1 MQMKARHLIYL
12 IYLSLIVSPLWPWDS
27 SGAREAGWVRIDSP
41 KEIARQRGA
50 DKPKAK
56 KSQNLK
62 KENGDKTVYDNQP
75 PVTEKEIAAF
85 VAILPSF
92 RAWARQ
98 NGENAHPMLNARG
111 KPDFLYSGNA
121 AKWVRE
127 HEFDPSRFF
136 CIMGR
141 MAAGVVI
148 VEEGNDLNGT
158 RPADMPPVAQEE
170 LGLVRKHMGSLL
182 RAGGP
187 AQPIK

>member
-1 MQMKARHLIYL
+1 MPMKARYL
-12 IYLSLIVSPLWPWDS
+12 IYLSLIVCPLYPVDDP
-27 SGAREAGWVRIDSP
+27 GAREAGWVRIDSP
-41 KEIARQRGA
+41 KEIARQRA
-50 DKPKAK
+50 AETPKRSVK
-56 KSQNLK
+56 KGENPK
-62 KENGDKTVYDNQP
+62 RGKEDKTVYDNQP
-75 PVTEKEIAAF
+75 PVTEKEINAF

-111 KPDFLYSGNA
+111 EPDFLYSGNA

-127 HEFDPSRFF
+127 HEFDPTRFF

-141 MAAGVVI
+141 MAAGIVI

-158 RPADMPPVAQEE
+158 RPADMPPVAKEE